1 MARKSSFTGF
11 GWNTAFFFGCGAAA
25 LRCSS
30 SALSIF
36 NAAAH
41 TMNDRAV
48 AKAYGFDPDSPTS
61 AVLSRLFVLYT
72 KATEQLKNQPPP
84 RDRESP
90 RWHGGGRP
98 RR

>member
-1 MARKSSFTGF
+1 MRTERQDANQLKNRLVLPCRFPASFRYIPVSFIDDDT
-11 GWNTAFFFGCGAAA
+11 
-25 LRCSS
+25 
-30 SALSIF
+30 
-36 NAAAH
+36 
-41 TMNDRAV
+41 
-48 AKAYGFDPDSPTS
+48 TS